1 MPKLETT
8 AGQVLVNSLLPEDLR
23 DYSRTLDKKG
33 VAALLRQVAERYPD
47 KYRDISHRM
56 GQLGWRSAY
65 LTGGNSFSLA
75 NVSKSKISRTMQQ
88 ELMGRLQGIIDDD
101 NLTDK
106 QREELI
112 VRTTGESSDKI
123 RDAVLKESYDEDNQ
137 LALQLKGAGRGNPT
151 SLASIRSGDL
161 LYTDHHGNIIPVPVL
176 RSYSEGLRPSEYWAG
191 TYGARKG
198 VLDTKF
204 ATQDA
209 GFFGKQLNQITHR
222 LVVTGLDA
230 DKEPKTIRGLPV
242 DTDDTDNEGSLLAN
256 TVGPYKRNT
265 VLTPK
270 ILRHLRE
277 LGHDQI
283 LVRSPLVFGSPD
295 GGVYSRDVGVRER
308 GGLPA
313 IGELPGMT
321 AAQALSEPLS
331 QGMLSS
337 KHSGGVAGAGASAH
351 TGGFEYINN
360 LVQTPKTFKGG
371 AAHTE
376 VDGRVDHIEPAPAG
390 GYHVTIQGTQHYVP
404 QGFGLKVKVGD
415 DVEAGD
421 VISEGMPNPAT
432 VVQHKG
438 IGEGRR
444 YFVRAF
450 RDAFNDAGV
459 KAHRRN
465 VELLARGLI
474 NHVRLTDEYG
484 EGVPDDVIPY
494 NMIESSYEPREGFQD
509 MEPRAAVGQYLEQPY
524 LHYTIGTKIRPSMLP
539 VLGKH
544 GVTTVAV
551 HKNPPPFQP
560 EMIRGMDLLSH
571 DPEWM
576 TRMLGS
582 GLKSSLLDATRRG
595 STSNAEGTS
604 YVPGLAKAVDFG
616 HVGVLKPPGKP
627 FSVLSGGSTQS
638 AIGPI
643 TEADVAERPTL

>member
-33 VAALLRQVAERYPD
+33 VAALLRQVAERYPE

-65 LTGGNSFSLA
+65 LTGGNSFSIA
-75 NVSKSKISRTMQQ
+75 HVRKAKAAQ
-88 ELMGRLQGIIDDD
+88 ELQNKLMAKLQAVIDDD
-101 NLTDK
+101 KLTDK

-112 VRTTGESSDKI
+112 IRYSGEAQGKI
-123 RDAVLKESYDEDNQ
+123 QDAVLKESLDENNQ

-151 SLASIRSGDL
+151 SLASIRAGDL

-222 LVVTGLDA
+222 LVVTDLDG
-230 DKEPKTIRGLPV
+230 DGEPDTPRGLPV
-242 DTDDTDNEGSLLAN
+242 DTDDNDNEGALLAQQF
-256 TVGPYKRNT
+256 GPYKRNT

-270 ILRHLRE
+270 ILRHIKE
-277 LGHDQI
+277 LGHNQI
-283 LVRSPLVFGSPD
+283 LVRSPMVYGSPD
-295 GGVYSRDVGVRER
+295 GGVYARDVGVRER

-337 KHSGGVAGAGASAH
+337 KHSGGVAGAAAT

-360 LVQTPKTFKGG
+360 LIQVPKTFKGA

-390 GYHVTIQGTQHYVP
+390 GYHVKVQGHDHYVP
-404 QGFGLKVKVGD
+404 QGYGLKIKVGD
-415 DVEAGD
+415 EVEAGD
-421 VISEGMPNPAT
+421 VLSEGMPNPAL
-432 VVQHKG
+432 VVKHKG

-444 YFVRAF
+444 YFVKAF

-465 VELLARGLI
+465 IELLARGLI
-474 NHVRLTDEYG
+474 NHVRLTDEFG
-484 EGVPDDVIPY
+484 EAVPEDVLPY
-494 NMIESSYEPREGFQD
+494 NLIEANYDPREDSQDLEPRQ
-509 MEPRAAVGQYLEQPY
+509 AVGQYLEKPY

-539 VLGKH
+539 VMSSM
-544 GVTTVAV
+544 GVNQVKV
-551 HKNPPPFQP
+551 HKNPPPFEP
-560 EMIRGMDLLSH
+560 EMIRGMESLSH

-582 GLKSSLLDATRRG
+582 GLKSSLLEATRRG

-627 FSVLSGGSTQS
+627 FSVLSQQS
-638 AIGPI
+638 VIGPI
-643 TEADVAERPTL
+643 TDSDVAERPTL